1 VTRALGLLGPQ
12 RLTPTLIDAVRALGV
27 DGPLATV
34 TAGWQEREADAQEL
48 VEHLKGRALPLEL
61 HRLAEDAFA
70 QDEELARAHH
80 ARQEAFRRLQDL
92 YRFRLDAAK
101 RVVRELM
108 RRGSVNGNGRAKNG
122 ARNGHGD
129 GHADAALRAEREDAI
144 EAVRRLDARHL
155 ERIDAIHAEWDAEV
169 KPWQRPAVARH
180 RAAIAKTLDGAA
192 GLAIA
197 GGHVAVLVNRL
208 RLFGVLE
215 LLGEKP
221 VIAWSGGAMVACER
235 IVLFHDHPPQG
246 AGNAE
251 VLDRGLGLA
260 PGLVL
265 FPHAKRRLSL
275 GDPARVAML
284 ARRFEPATSLALDDG
299 AHLLFVAERWQAG
312 EGVRRLG
319 PEGTLVP
326 LGANASGAAS

>member
-12 RLTPTLIDAVRALGV
+12 RLTPTLIDAVTALGV

-48 VEHLKGRALPLEL
+48 VEHLKGRAIPLDL
-61 HRLAEDAFA
+61 HALAEDAFA
-70 QDEELARAHH
+70 KDAELARAHH

-108 RRGSVNGNGRAKNG
+108 RRSPANGNGH
-122 ARNGHGD
+122 GHG
-129 GHADAALRAEREDAI
+129 HALGRAQAALEAEREDAL

-155 ERIDAIHAEWDAEV
+155 ERIDAIHAEWNDEV
-169 KPWQRPAVARH
+169 RPWERPAIARH
-180 RAAIAKTLDGAA
+180 RDALAAKLADSA

-197 GGHVAVLVNRL
+197 GGHVAVLANRL

-215 LLGEKP
+215 LLGPDKP
-221 VIAWSGGAMVACER
+221 VVAWSGGAMVASER

-246 AGNAE
+246 AGNTE
-251 VLDRGLGLA
+251 VLDRGLALA

-265 FPHAKRRLSL
+265 FPHARRRLTL
-275 GDPARVAML
+275 GDPARVTAL
-284 ARRFEPATSLALDDG
+284 ARRFEPATCLALDDG
-299 AHLLFVAERWQAG
+299 AHLLFRSDRWQAG
-312 EGVRRLG
+312 EGVRRLT
-319 PEGTLVP
+319 PEGTVVP
-326 LGANASGAAS
+326 LGAAS

>member
-1 VTRALGLLGPQ
+1 MTRPLGLLGPQ

-27 DGPLATV
+27 EGPLATV

-48 VEHLKGRALPLEL
+48 VEHLKGRAIALEL
-61 HRLAEDAFA
+61 HKLAEDAFA
-70 QDEELARAHH
+70 NDPELARAHH

-101 RVVRELM
+101 RVVRDLW
-108 RRGSVNGNGRAKNG
+108 RRPTATNGNG
-122 ARNGHGD
+122 HGN
-129 GHADAALRAEREDAI
+129 GHADGALRAEREDAI

-155 ERIDAIHAEWDAEV
+155 ERIDAIHAEWNAEV
-169 KPWQRPAVARH
+169 KPWERPAVARH
-180 RAAIAKTLDGAA
+180 REAIATKLNDSA

-208 RLFGVLE
+208 RMFGVLE
-215 LLGEKP
+215 LLGDKP
-221 VIAWSGGAMVACER
+221 VVAWSGGAMVASDR

-265 FPHAKRRLSL
+265 FPHAHRRLTLS
-275 GDPARVAML
+275 DPARVTML
-284 ARRFEPATSLALDDG
+284 ARRFEPATCLTLDDG
-299 AHLLFVAERWQAG
+299 AHLLFVGDRWQAG
-312 EGVRRLG
+312 DGVRRLA

-326 LGANASGAAS
+326 LATGVA